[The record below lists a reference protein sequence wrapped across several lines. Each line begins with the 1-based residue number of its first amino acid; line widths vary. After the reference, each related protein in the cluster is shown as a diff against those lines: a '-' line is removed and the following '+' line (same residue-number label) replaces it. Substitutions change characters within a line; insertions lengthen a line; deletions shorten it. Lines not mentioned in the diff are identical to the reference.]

1 MQMSKRQTQDIS
13 NRERE
18 ATSTKGGKWGR
29 TSELLSREEQRY
41 RRMTE
46 SAFDNTLHDPGRH
59 DALPYDTSDI
69 TDILVRRRSRPTSES

>member
-1 MQMSKRQTQDIS
+1 MQMSKRQIQNIT

-29 TSELLSREEQRY
+29 ARELTTLEDQRC

-46 SAFDNTLHDPGRH
+46 SAFDNTLQNPGRH

-69 TDILVRRRSRPTSES
+69 TDILVRRRSRPTSEY